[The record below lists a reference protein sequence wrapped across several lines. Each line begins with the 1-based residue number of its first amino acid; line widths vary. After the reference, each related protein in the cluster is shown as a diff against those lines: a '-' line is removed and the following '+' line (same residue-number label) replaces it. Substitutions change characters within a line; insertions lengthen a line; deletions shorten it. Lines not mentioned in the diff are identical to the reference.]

1 MGASNERQGW
11 TSAWS
16 ARIGIGLLALMTLGA
31 ASTATAAVIA
41 APTQFSTLINS
52 GGDTY
57 AVVGDLII
65 ENGGSILCN
74 DVGVPGASACAGVGA
89 GAIKITVTGNLV
101 MKAGSAILAE
111 NNNGGGNGA
120 NIEITVGGDV
130 TLCGPNSATAACAPS
145 SPAAGATISSSRTS
159 GGGGKA
165 GNITITSGNFP
176 NTPGTGVFTMEPGSQ
191 VLANAT
197 GGSGGEIFI
206 TAGAEMHV
214 DGQVRS
220 FGGIG
225 GTGAGNPKGGGP
237 ITLKSGCKL
246 IVTPDGVVSSEGEDP
261 GADLV
266 HLEGCEVEIN
276 GLVQSIGAGHVLPAA
291 GNRCND
297 DPIAHPPGLATA
309 FTACVEIWGH
319 NVTINGVLPN
329 KGEVNAN
336 GVRAPFRAWIDV
348 IAQNDIT
355 IVNDTTGNH
364 AVHANSATASNSNS
378 FGGVVT
384 LKALAGTF
392 TSTGE
397 AVQANATGPGSD
409 GGVVTVQ
416 ASGDVSLDTSSVEAR
431 SPNGSNTRGGVI
443 GVRSF
448 NGQVSGSN
456 GTGEL
461 DAAGGGSGGV
471 PGQVTLSACTLS
483 PAVTYTGTVTPSPA
497 TINFPVCTGSPTPPQ
512 AFALQVDC
520 TTSVCVLPEFN
531 KLGVKFN
538 DLNHDGV
545 HDPNEPGLV
554 DWEIHVF
561 GTTAGG
567 AAIHLHT
574 LTTAGPPVGLYQFA
588 LEPGTYTVCE
598 TQKPGWT
605 QTAPFNVPPPAGET
619 LADCTG
625 HTHGGTITPGPR
637 GYTFTISPGV
647 VLDGN
652 DFGNFTGGG
661 TCPKFPNLMADV
673 TIVIDPND
681 ATQIQKAIDALPLDK
696 TLLIMPHLGKKVE
709 KIVID
714 KRVTVVGCSVTLTT
728 PDPSAPVVTVGAGA
742 ADGSTIDVHA
752 TGSNVAGYKIEG
764 TDHLVR
770 NARSFRNGIG
780 FWITGNGNEVRG
792 ALGTTGNGVGFV
804 IDGDG
809 NLVDTAS
816 GVTGSTSHGAHITP
830 GATGNTIKKST
841 FTGNGGEGILVE
853 GPGNVVSENKLY
865 SNALNGI
872 RVTGADTTLLK
883 NLAGDK
889 NKGNGLDGIVVS
901 ASDGP
906 VTQNTARGNK
916 GNGIAITGS
925 GHTLSKNVAGG
936 DTQQTNALCQ
946 FVIGAGNVDGAG
958 NKADGQEI
966 AFNPAGAA
974 CVDP

>member
-1 MGASNERQGW
+1 MM
-11 TSAWS
+11 S
-16 ARIGIGLLALMTLGA
+16 ARPRRG
-31 ASTATAAVIA
+31 
-41 APTQFSTLINS
+41 
-52 GGDTY
+52 
-57 AVVGDLII
+57 
-65 ENGGSILCN
+65 
-74 DVGVPGASACAGVGA
+74 ACAGVGA
-89 GAIKITVTGNLV
+89 GAIRITVTGDLI

-111 NNNGGGNGA
+111 NNNLGGNGA

-130 TLCGPNSATAACAPS
+130 TLCGPGSIVAACAPP

-165 GNITITSGNFP
+165 GNITIKTGNFP
-176 NTPGTGVFTMEPGSQ
+176 SSPGVGVFTMEPGSR

-214 DGQVRS
+214 DGLVRS

-225 GTGAGNPKGGGP
+225 GTGSGNPKGGGP

-266 HLEGCEVEIN
+266 HLEGCDVEIN
-276 GLVQSIGAGHVLPAA
+276 GLVQSIAAGHVLPAA

-319 NVTINGVLPN
+319 NVTINGILPN

-336 GVRAPFRAWIDV
+336 AIRAPFRAWIDV
-348 IAQNDIT
+348 IAQQDIT

-364 AVHANSATASNSNS
+364 AVRANSATATNSNS
-378 FGGVVT
+378 FGGVIT
-384 LKALAGTF
+384 LKALEGTF
-392 TSTGE
+392 TISGE

-409 GGVVTVQ
+409 GGVVTIQ
-416 ASGDVSLDTSSVEAR
+416 AAGDVTLDTSSVEAR
-431 SPNGSNTRGGVI
+431 GPNGSNTKGGVI
-443 GVRSF
+443 GVKSF

-461 DAAGGGSGGV
+461 DAAGGGSGGA
-471 PGQVTLSACTLS
+471 PGQVTLSACTFS
-483 PAVTYTGTVTPSPA
+483 PFPAGTYTGTITPSPP
-497 TINFPVCTGSPTPPQ
+497 TVNFPACGNAPTPPQ
-512 AFALQVDC
+512 AFALQIDC
-520 TTSVCVLPEFN
+520 GTSVCLLPGFN

-567 AAIHLHT
+567 ASIHMHT
-574 LTTAGPPVGLYQFA
+574 LTTAGPPVGLYEFS

-598 TQKPGWT
+598 TQMPGWT
-605 QTAPFNVPPPAGET
+605 QTAPFAVPPPAGET
-619 LADCTG
+619 LADCSG

-637 GYTFTISPGV
+637 GYTFTIAPGV

-652 DFGNFTGGG
+652 DFGNFTAG
-661 TCPKFPNLMADV
+661 TCPKFPNLAADV

-681 ATQIQKAIDALPLDK
+681 ATQIQKAIDALALDK

-709 KIVID
+709 KVVID
-714 KRVTVVGCSVTLTT
+714 KRVHVVGCSIALTT
-728 PDPSAPVVTVGAGA
+728 PDTSAPVVTIGAGA
-742 ADGSTIDVHA
+742 AGGSTIDVHA
-752 TGSNVAGYKIEG
+752 TGSTVAGYKIEG
-764 TDHLVR
+764 NDHLVK
-770 NARSFRNGIG
+770 NVRSFGNSVG
-780 FWITGNGNEVRG
+780 FSITGNGNTVLG

-865 SNALNGI
+865 SNVQNGI
-872 RVTGADTTLLK
+872 KVTGDDTQLVK
-883 NLAGDK
+883 NIAGDK
-889 NKGNGLDGIVVS
+889 NKGNGLDGILVS
-901 ASDGP
+901 ATGGAL
-906 VTQNTARGNK
+906 TQNTARANK
-916 GNGIAITGS
+916 GNGIEVAGT
-925 GHTLSKNVAGG
+925 GHTLAKNVAGG
-936 DTQQTNALCQ
+936 DAQQANALCEL
-946 FVIGAGNVDGAG
+946 VIGAGNVDGAG
-958 NKADGQEI
+958 NKANGPS
-966 AFNPAGAA
+966 AGFGAGGAA